1 MPLRLGKVVLCS
13 TINLGPLS
21 LTTPMKLSELIAICT
36 ASLTEHGDM
45 PVILAREG
53 SILEE
58 GFENSFIDGITD
70 IRLTHDWP
78 LPGKSLM
85 VAEPIKSQLLILY
98 DSLCTLDSSISE

>member
-1 MPLRLGKVVLCS
+1 
-13 TINLGPLS
+13 
-21 LTTPMKLSELIAICT
+21 MKLSELIAICT

-98 DSLCTLDSSISE
+98 DSLCTLDSSIPE